1 MQVACEQCQSTYQ
14 LDERRLPPAGLKMKC
29 PKCAH
34 TFLVRRADAGGG
46 AAPAP
51 SRPGPPPP
59 PPAIGAGPAEAGFG
73 ELDLPAPSPAQK
85 AAPWTGSAAAAPTP
99 GFGDVDLPAPSA
111 QKAAPW
117 QGKAAPSGFGELD
130 LPTVS
135 SGPPAAAG
143 KEMASKFPSASAVV
157 ESIGAELPAVRPSK
171 ASVFDLDLPGKKPSG
186 APKTTQAFGDLD
198 LPGPRSPAP
207 PATVDPS
214 ITRPPPSREPQ
225 RPAPRPAPAA
235 SFDELDLPLPAS
247 SADLPIP
254 RGAVAPAS
262 AGRGSTLLGTPGMA
276 DLPVP
281 RRDVDLPMPL
291 PGVTMPSPEAQ
302 ARAGRRGVDPLE
314 DLPLPKR
321 DLDMPAPVLRPDGGA
336 DLPIAKGD
344 SELPV
349 PRRESGEYGE
359 LDLGGGARDIDLL
372 APRGMIGADDGNI
385 DLLAP
390 RGMIG
395 TGPAA
400 ASGGSLDLVMPRPE
414 RVDRGSQVPAAPRE
428 RARRR
433 QRSRTGQL
441 VALGVV
447 GLLAIGGVALGFTP
461 AGFFGAT
468 YIAEHLPRA
477 GQAELG
483 ASYIRATRA
492 YLKADTFADHKRALA
507 EVASGR
513 HRAPDD
519 LDLRA
524 YAAYVHFLRVVRYG
538 PHAKSERRG
547 GQLLTT
553 VDVESEQSTVVKLA
567 AAAREVARNQLPK
580 ASERL
585 RALVQADPRDV
596 DALGLLGWTQVLR
609 GELDA
614 AEASYTRLLAAEPG
628 SGRAHFGLVKVALAR
643 GDVAGLRARIAAA
656 LAVVPGHVGVML
668 VQARM
673 TLTADRLPAAALT
686 QAREILEHRRMVAS
700 PTEQAEAHS
709 LIGEI
714 ALAADRFA
722 EARTHFTQAL
732 ELDGRLSAA
741 QVGLG
746 TVTYRQGDWAA
757 ALSSFET
764 ARRMNPDDVD
774 AVIGAAMAMIQLD
787 RLVDA
792 KALLRP
798 LAAQQTADPRVHFW
812 LARTEEEVNAHA
824 EAEAQYRA
832 ALAAQPSYTEA
843 SIALAQLMAR
853 RGREEEATQLLEAA
867 RENAPDT
874 AAAHTTLG
882 GGYLERQDLAN
893 AEREFRRALT
903 LQQDFVSAR
912 FHLGSVLRRL
922 GRVDEARQNLEVVAL
937 TDPSFPGLWL
947 ERGLLY
953 ESAGDAAQA
962 LTMYQQA
969 LRAAPDDVDL
979 KLRVGATSV
988 ITGDFAAAEALLDDV
1003 LKARPNSAEAHYAL
1017 GRVRFAR
1024 QDYVQSSSLLQRAVD
1039 LDSSVAVYHLYFGW
1053 VSDLTGNIV
1062 RAQDELDAA
1071 IGLDANLGEAHWRR
1085 GLLRLRFGQPRD
1097 ARTDLE
1103 KAIELEPELYSAY
1116 AALGDALDRLRDL
1129 PGAVEAY
1136 RKAVAH
1142 NDAIGEWHYRLGVL
1156 VMDSGQPGEALPSLE
1171 RSVTL
1176 GSADTPRPAWLA
1188 DAYRNL
1194 GSCLAQAG
1202 QRARAIES
1210 LRKYLEYA
1218 PPNAIDRDEVT
1229 RELDDLGA
1237 E

>member
-1 MQVACEQCQSTYQ
+1 MQVACEQCQATYQ

-34 TFLVRRADAGGG
+34 TFLVRRADAGAGAAPPGPGSPPPPAVIG
-46 AAPAP
+46 AAPAE
-51 SRPGPPPP
+51 G
-59 PPAIGAGPAEAGFG
+59 GFG
-73 ELDLPAPSPAQK
+73 ELDLPAPSPGQK
-85 AAPWTGSAAAAPTP
+85 SAPWAGAAAPAP
-99 GFGDVDLPAPSA
+99 AHGFGDVDLPAPSV

-135 SGPPAAAG
+135 SGPPAAARQDIP
-143 KEMASKFPSASAVV
+143 AKFPSASAVV
-157 ESIGAELPAVRPSK
+157 ESIGAELPAVKPSR
-171 ASVFDLDLPGKKPSG
+171 ASVFDLDLPGKKSPSG

-198 LPGPRSPAP
+198 LPGTRD
-207 PATVDPS
+207 PATPATQDPS
-214 ITRPPPSREPQ
+214 IPRPPPSREPGRPMA
-225 RPAPRPAPAA
+225 RPAPPVP
-235 SFDELDLPLPAS
+235 FDELDLPLPAS

-262 AGRGSTLLGTPGMA
+262 AGRAGTLLGAAGLA

-291 PGVTMPSPEAQ
+291 PGVTMPSAEAQ
-302 ARAGRRGVDPLE
+302 ARRRGADPLE

-321 DLDMPAPVLRPDGGA
+321 DADSLAPVRRADGGV

-349 PRRESGEYGE
+349 PRRESGDYGE
-359 LDLGGGARDIDLL
+359 LDLAGSGRDVDLL
-372 APRGMIGADDGNI
+372 APRGMIGSDDGNI

-395 TGPAA
+395 AGPASGA
-400 ASGGSLDLVMPRPE
+400 GGSLDLVMPRPE

-433 QRSRTGQL
+433 QRARTGQL
-441 VALGVV
+441 IGLGLVALVAITGV
-447 GLLAIGGVALGFTP
+447 GLGFTP
-461 AGFFGAT
+461 AGLFGVT

-477 GQAELG
+477 DQAELG
-483 ASYIRATRA
+483 ASYVRATRA
-492 YLKADTFADHKRALA
+492 YLKADTFADHQRALA
-507 EVASGR
+507 EVANGR

-538 PHAKSERRG
+538 PHPKSERRG
-547 GQLLTT
+547 GQLLMT
-553 VDVESEQSTVVKLA
+553 VDVESEQSAVVKLA

-596 DALGLLGWTQVLR
+596 DALALLGWTQVLR

-614 AEASYTRLLAAEPG
+614 AEATHTQLLSAEPA
-628 SGRAHFGLVKVALAR
+628 SGRAHFGFVKVALAR

-656 LAVVPGHVGVML
+656 LAAVPGHVGVLL

-686 QAREILEHRRMVAS
+686 QARDILERRKMVAS
-700 PTEQAEAHS
+700 PTERAEAHS

-732 ELDGRLSAA
+732 DLDGRLSAA

-746 TVTYRQGDWAA
+746 TVTHRQGDWAA
-757 ALSSFET
+757 ALASFET

-812 LARTEEEVNAHA
+812 LARTEEEVNAFQ

-843 SIALAQLMAR
+843 SIALAQMMAR
-853 RGREEEATQLLEAA
+853 RGREEEATQLLETAG
-867 RENAPDT
+867 ENAPDT
-874 AAAHTTLG
+874 AAAHTLLG
-882 GGYLERQDLAN
+882 VGYLERQDLAA
-893 AEREFRRALT
+893 AERELRRALT

-962 LTMYQQA
+962 LTMYKQA

-979 KLRVGATSV
+979 KLRVGAISV

-1003 LKARPNSAEAHYAL
+1003 LQARPNSAEAHYAL

-1071 IGLDANLGEAHWRR
+1071 IGLDRNLGEAHWRR

-1097 ARTDLE
+1097 ARADLE

-1156 VMDSGQPGEALPSLE
+1156 VMDLGQPGEALPSLE

-1176 GSADTPRPAWLA
+1176 GSAETPRPPWLA

-1194 GSCLAQAG
+1194 GSCLTQAG
-1202 QRARAIES
+1202 QRPRAIEA
-1210 LRKYLEYA
+1210 LRKYLELA
-1218 PPNAIDRDEVT
+1218 PVNAIDREEVT

-1237 E
+1237 Q